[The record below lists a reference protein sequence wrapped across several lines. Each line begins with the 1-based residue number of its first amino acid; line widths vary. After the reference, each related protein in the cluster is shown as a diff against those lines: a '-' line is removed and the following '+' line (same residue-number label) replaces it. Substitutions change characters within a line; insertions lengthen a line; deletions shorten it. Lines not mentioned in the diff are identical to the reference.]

1 MEYLTLLAILLKV
14 YWAISDPVQILRQC
28 IKDEEWFRGIVLS
41 TAFFEGI
48 GKAILQGHFHD
59 RIASEKFK
67 HIQSVDRIIL
77 LLYVSGRIKQPTY
90 SKMVEVN
97 RFRNAVVHFPLGT
110 PQEPLEPEEAKRII
124 QKAISCLKILIRKV
138 PPMQLKSKSPNQKL

>member
-1 MEYLTLLAILLKV
+1 MAILLKA
-14 YWAISDPVQILRQC
+14 YWAISDPVQVLRQC

-48 GKAILQGHFHD
+48 GKAILQGHFQD
-59 RIASEKFK
+59 RIASKKFK

-77 LLYVSGRIKQPTY
+77 LLYVSGRIKKPTY

-97 RFRNAVVHFPLGT
+97 KFRNAVVHFPLGT

-124 QKAISCLKILIRKV
+124 HKAISCLKILIKKV
-138 PPMQLKSKSPNQKL
+138 PPMHLKSKSPNPKL

>member
-1 MEYLTLLAILLKV
+1 M
-14 YWAISDPVQILRQC
+14 
-28 IKDEEWFRGIVLS
+28 S

-48 GKAILQGHFHD
+48 GKAILQDRFQD
-59 RIASEKFK
+59 RIASRKFK

-77 LLYVSGRIKQPTY
+77 LLYISGRIKQPTY

-110 PQEPLEPEEAKRII
+110 PQEPLKPEEAKRII
-124 QKAISCLKILIRKV
+124 QKAISCLKILIKKV
-138 PPMQLKSKSPNQKL
+138 PPTQLKSKSPNPKL